1 MSGVSAGGNS
11 GADPI
16 LEYLAVIA
24 DPAKMQVRLAE
35 LQEST
40 TKANEA
46 WDRVRRG
53 ETAEIMFR
61 EAEKTLVQA
70 KADAQ
75 AMLLEAEQTLLKAHA
90 DAALTVSTAKTAAED
105 LSTKTKTETDRLR
118 ASAKSTRDTALAK
131 EAKADEAIKAADELQ
146 AMVKA
151 YEAGVLRD
159 AAKVTEREAAVKAR
173 EEEVEQKVQAL
184 AGMASILNT
193 KQ

>member
-53 ETAEIMFR
+53 ETAEAMFR
-61 EAEKTLVQA
+61 EAEKTLTQA

-75 AMLLEAEQTLLKAHA
+75 ATLLEAEQTLLKAHA
-90 DAALTVSTAKTAAED
+90 DAALAKSTAKTAAED
-105 LSTKTKTETDRLR
+105 LTTKAKIEAERLR
-118 ASAKSTRDTALAK
+118 TSAKSARDTAATK
-131 EAKADEAIKAADELQ
+131 ETKADEALKAADELQ
-146 AMVKA
+146 AMVRA

-159 AAKVTEREAAVKAR
+159 AAKVTEREAAVKTR
-173 EEEVEQKVQAL
+173 EEEIEKKVQAL
-184 AGMASILNT
+184 ADIALIFDA

>member
-53 ETAEIMFR
+53 ETAEAMFR
-61 EAEKTLVQA
+61 EAEKTLTQA

-75 AMLLEAEQTLLKAHA
+75 AMLQEAEQTLLKAHA

-105 LSTKTKTETDRLR
+105 LAAKTKTETDRLR
-118 ASAKSTRDTALAK
+118 SAAKSTRDTATAK
-131 EAKADEAIKAADELQ
+131 EAKADEAVKAADELQ